1 MATKHKRHVR
11 KRTHKKK
18 GVAKGRTASLRER
31 FSKSNS
37 NSNSNA
43 SSVRRLRSQG
53 FRKTKTY
60 RKSSSSSS
68 PNRYEEIAPKEV
80 RINTPENEIYEY
92 YLASSE
98 KDWKLPQKDKS
109 IPICKK
115 KPHKKSH
122 FPCRRKNTVFNS
134 KKDYEEYEFMKDM
147 RNESTNFKSRKTH
160 YDDID
165 SMLMLQGD
173 ELYRID
179 SSDSDE
185 EDK

>member
-31 FSKSNS
+31 YSK
-37 NSNSNA
+37 SNSNA

-60 RKSSSSSS
+60 KKSSSSS

-98 KDWKLPQKDKS
+98 EDWKRPQKDKS

>member
-11 KRTHKKK
+11 KETKKRRN
-18 GVAKGRTASLRER
+18 VAKGRTASLRER
-31 FSKSNS
+31 FAN
-37 NSNSNA
+37 NRT
-43 SSVRRLRSQG
+43 SSVRKLRSQG
-53 FRKTKTY
+53 FKKTSTY
-60 RKSSSSSS
+60 KKSSSSS
-68 PNRYEEIAPKEV
+68 PNRYESIAPKEV
-80 RINTPENEIYEY
+80 RINTPENQIYEY

-98 KDWKLPQKDKS
+98 ENWKHAEKDKS

-115 KPHKKSH
+115 KPHKRHH

-134 KKDYEEYEFMKDM
+134 KKEYEDYEFMKDI

-179 SSDSDE
+179 SSSDSDE
-185 EDK
+185 EK

>member
-1 MATKHKRHVR
+1 MATKHKRHAR
-11 KRTHKKK
+11 KRTHKKRN
-18 GVAKGRTASLRER
+18 VAKGRTASLRER
-31 FSKSNS
+31 YSK
-37 NSNSNA
+37 SNSNA

-60 RKSSSSSS
+60 KKSSSSS

-98 KDWKLPQKDKS
+98 KEWKHAEKDKS

-115 KPHKKSH
+115 KPHKRSH

-134 KKDYEEYEFMKDM
+134 KKDYEDYQFMREMK
-147 RNESTNFKSRKTH
+147 NESTNFKSRKTH

-165 SMLMLQGD
+165 AMLMLQGD